1 MELQE
6 LAGSSLGELRFRA
19 PAAAAVEWQ
28 GSAEAVP
35 RRALERIAAE
45 LDARVERPYDAL
57 AVRRGAVLWSAGA
70 KAIRLDETVDLP
82 AGFPAS
88 SLEVVRAPNG
98 QLQARADGDE
108 LGGALDPLF
117 ADAVAELERRGRA
130 RFESFVV
137 RADKVAGGRWYVTVD
152 PL

>member
-1 MELQE
+1 VELPE
-6 LAGSSLGELRFRA
+6 LAGSSLGDLGFRA
-19 PAAAAVEWQ
+19 PVGADVERD
-28 GSAEAVP
+28 GSGEAVP
-35 RRALERIAAE
+35 RRALDRIAAE

-70 KAIRLDETVDLP
+70 KAIRLGETVDLP

-88 SLEVVRAPNG
+88 SLEVVRAPG
-98 QLQARADGDE
+98 GEIEARADGE
-108 LGGALDPLF
+108 PLGGALDPLY
-117 ADAVAELERRGRA
+117 ADAVAELERRGRT

-137 RADKVAGGRWYVTVD
+137 RADKVAGGRWHVAID